1 MRPESG
7 ARMKRHANDFDPI
20 WRRITVPFRAHRLE
34 LPNPGLKFLAEI
46 RSPSSTSNPAGRVF
60 FHQTRNGVAPCEG
73 RDLHG
78 SQASCEP
85 TSTNSK
91 FSLLPY
97 QPFDLPNKQL
107 FQPSLMF
114 LQRLVYGLAYNGDV
128 VVFDLLVL
136 RHVD

>member
-1 MRPESG
+1 M
-7 ARMKRHANDFDPI
+7 A
-20 WRRITVPFRAHRLE
+20 RRITVPFRAHRLE

-46 RSPSSTSNPAGRVF
+46 WSPFSTSNPAGRGV
-60 FHQTRNGVAPCEG
+60 FHQRRNGVAPCEG

-107 FQPSLMF
+107 FQPSLFF

-128 VVFDLLVL
+128 VVFGSARATACRLTNVSLAGI
-136 RHVD
+136 

>member
-1 MRPESG
+1 LIRLNIVILVG
-7 ARMKRHANDFDPI
+7 AQE
-20 WRRITVPFRAHRLE
+20 RLPVRLVALR
-34 LPNPGLKFLAEI
+34 LPAPLAVLAEI
-46 RSPSSTSNPAGRVF
+46 WSPFSTSNPAGRGV
-60 FHQTRNGVAPCEG
+60 FHQRRNGVAPCEG
-73 RDLHG
+73 RDLYG

-107 FQPSLMF
+107 FQPSLFF

-128 VVFDLLVL
+128 VVFGSARATACRLTNVSLAGI
-136 RHVD
+136 